1 MYQGFIYPKVNEIPI
16 KKHSHNEIKG
26 KERKI
31 MAKKDAKNGPSFRSR
46 VFEKGLNTV
55 GSILDQLSISLYGT
69 DMKDETDDLNA
80 RFNQIMGD
88 ELKDLNNGNGN
99 DFNSFI
105 GRLYSNDK
113 DQRDV
118 SRRLNT
124 ELMLDGGAGVSP
136 AEFITERYRNQM
148 LKQADAHEIAE
159 QLIELGEARSTMCDA
174 ILSADSNTGRISRK
188 LVFHD
193 SGGENYA
200 ETYTSVVEAME
211 KHFDLQKK
219 TKDFIMSNLLDYGSY
234 YVYTIPY
241 HMLFNGFMDKYKNG
255 RNIPGS
261 GVTARRFFES
271 ADGDATVE
279 NITDKYLSD
288 DEGFFT
294 EAAEDIMSALQLGP
308 EESGKRKEVEA
319 DAKALGERISVCTD
333 AVPLP
338 ILEYGME
345 ATKVL
350 REEFFTEDGKKKSSK
365 ALKSVADDDV
375 TKFLKKHGNA
385 AYADEGLYTDDKSNS
400 KEDFEDMKD
409 VYMKLCPPTTMFPVK
424 IMDETLFYIYIM
436 TEDATPLNTVLNY
449 SNQMKSSNSTN
460 RLDNLVEDIS
470 NRIVSKF
477 NKKFLEENKEFK
489 SLIAAALDY
498 YELGNRKVHFQVV
511 PKEYVT
517 EFKINVDEEGH
528 GHSML
533 EKSLFYAK
541 LYLMILM
548 FKIITIITKSN
559 DQTINYLRTSGIDKN
574 VFNKAQEI
582 ARQKAARRIT
592 LNDMFSYTGVLN
604 KVAAGSEIFMP
615 MGKNNEKPLESEI
628 LSGQQVEM
636 HNDLLEM
643 LRNNY
648 ILGTGVP
655 SAIMNYLNEADFA
668 KSIET
673 ANTKMCGRVMSY
685 QMDVNPSLTELYRKL
700 LKFSTSMP
708 EAAIQALDVVLPEPK
723 GNSNVVNQ
731 ELINNY
737 TTVEQFLSKIYFGES
752 PDDDAHVKRFLK
764 EVAKLHL
771 PAINFAEIDDIF
783 ERTKTESIGDK
794 VNGNEPDMDG
804 I

>member
-1 MYQGFIYPKVNEIPI
+1 MA
-16 KKHSHNEIKG
+16 
-26 KERKI
+26 RK
-31 MAKKDAKNGPSFRSR
+31 DSKNNSSFRSR

-69 DMKDETDDLNA
+69 DMKDETDDLNE

-88 ELKDLNNGNGN
+88 EIRNLNNGSGN

-118 SRRLNT
+118 SKRLNT
-124 ELMLDGGAGVSP
+124 ELMLDGGGGVSP

-148 LKQADAHEIAE
+148 LKQADAHDIAE

-188 LVFHD
+188 MVFHD
-193 SGGENYA
+193 TGGEKYA
-200 ETYTSVVEAME
+200 ETYTPVVEAME

-241 HMLFNGFMDKYKNG
+241 HMLFNGFMDKYKSG
-255 RNIPGS
+255 RTIPGG

-271 ADGDATVE
+271 ADGGSTVE
-279 NITDKYLSD
+279 NITDRYLSD
-288 DEGFFT
+288 DGDDFFT
-294 EAAEDIMSALQLGP
+294 EAADDIITALQLAP
-308 EESGKRKEVEA
+308 EETAKRKEAESDV
-319 DAKALGERISVCTD
+319 KALGDRISVCTD

-345 ATKVL
+345 ATQVL
-350 REEFFTEDGKKKSSK
+350 RDEFFTEDGTRK
-365 ALKSVADDDV
+365 ASRGLKAASDDDV
-375 TKFLKKHGNA
+375 TAFLKKHGND
-385 AYADEGLYTDDKSNS
+385 AYADEGLYTDDNKAST
-400 KEDFEDMKD
+400 EEFDDMKD

-449 SNQMKSSNSTN
+449 SSQMRNSNSTN

-700 LKFSTSMP
+700 LRFSTSMP
-708 EAAIQALDVVLPEPK
+708 EEAIQALDIVLPEPK
-723 GNSNVVNQ
+723 GNSNVVAQ
-731 ELINNY
+731 DLINNY
-737 TTVEQFLSKIYFGES
+737 SSVEQFLLKLYFGDS

-771 PAINFAEIDDIF
+771 PAINFAEIDDVF

-794 VNGNEPDMDG
+794 VNGNEPDVDD